1 MNALGVTTLDAVSSL
16 FHGGNANVS
25 WERALDGLSGEQAH
39 LVPAGLPHSVAGIVA
54 HVAYWQ
60 TYLLAVFAGDDPPA
74 VEHAAQGWPDQARQ
88 VQPDSDPATSDPV
101 NSDPVETDWEA
112 LKLIFF
118 SGLDTLAAHARDE
131 AFLELL
137 DRKGRPRIV
146 PLTSFAGHGLYHL
159 GQVVTVRQLIG
170 AWPPPGGGDT
180 W

>member
-25 WERALDGLSGEQAH
+25 WERALDGLNAEQAEM
-39 LVPAGLPHSVAGIVA
+39 VPTGLPHSVADIVA

-60 TYLLAVFAGDDPPA
+60 TYLLSVFAGDDPPA
-74 VEHAAQGWPDQARQ
+74 VEHAAQGWPER
-88 VQPDSDPATSDPV
+88 
-101 NSDPVETDWEA
+101 TDAESIQTGWTAAEWEA
-112 LKLIFF
+112 LKSTFF
-118 SGLDTLAAHARDE
+118 SDLDTLAAHARDE

-159 GQVVTVRQLIG
+159 GQVVSVRQLIG